1 MKRYL
6 VAAGVGTLVFGGV
19 LGSASALQINDPG
32 VAQYGES
39 FDLTCDDTGVSVTG
53 YRVDSDAGRDSQSNG
68 VQVSGISTQCEGKT
82 LVAAV
87 TDGSGNGLA
96 RGAVEITGNTVNVPY
111 NIDGGPQV
119 PLLDIGG
126 VRLTIG

>member
-19 LGSASALQINDPG
+19 LGSASALDITDPG

-39 FDLTCDDTGVSVTG
+39 FDLACDENGVSVAGYSVESDGSADSFSTG
-53 YRVDSDAGRDSQSNG
+53 VVVDS
-68 VQVSGISTQCEGKT
+68 VSPLCNGKT
-82 LVAAV
+82 LVASV
-87 TDGSGNGLA
+87 TDGNGDMLA
-96 RGAVEITGNTVNVPY
+96 RGAVTISDTRVRVPY
-111 NIDGGPQV
+111 NLNAGPV
-119 PLLDIGG
+119 DLAAIEG